1 MTDEQKRDYLEAIRD
16 KSPVVTDA
24 ETLAVALSNIGT
36 MSPRLRKVYDD
47 SAALLRAQKAAI
59 DAAVAAERERDA
71 AASKQAWVDVLA
83 ERCRQIEVEGWT
95 PEHDDCHRDGSLAKA
110 AYCYAWAACGLGMES
125 PPPAPPGWPWAGTWW
140 KPRDT
145 RSNLVRAAALLL
157 AEIDRLDRQAGE
169 KT

>member
-1 MTDEQKRDYLEAIRD
+1 MTDEQKRDLVKECGLDWQRGYMPLFDDDPTNRY
-16 KSPVVTDA
+16 
-24 ETLAVALSNIGT
+24 AVL
-36 MSPRLRKVYDD
+36 
-47 SAALLRAQKAAI
+47 I

-157 AEIDRLDRQAGE
+157 AEIERLDRQAPAGE

>member
-1 MTDEQKRDYLEAIRD
+1 MTLTPFRGLCHTCWHDH
-16 KSPVVTDA
+16 DA
-24 ETLAVALSNIGT
+24 EAQLVRDGLDIRQQATRARPHEKPLLQWSSQAVL
-36 MSPRLRKVYDD
+36 D
-47 SAALLRAQKAAI
+47 
-59 DAAVAAERERDA
+59 VAAERR
-71 AASKQAWVDVLA
+71 
-83 ERCRQIEVEGWT
+83 RQIEVEGWT

>member
-1 MTDEQKRDYLEAIRD
+1 MSDGLSDNEEDPGVLW
-16 KSPVVTDA
+16 A
-24 ETLAVALSNIGT
+24 EIHRLRAAVAGPAGYASWQ
-36 MSPRLRKVYDD
+36 D
-47 SAALLRAQKAAI
+47 AAI
-59 DAAVAAERERDA
+59 AERVRRVKAEQALAAERERDA

>member
-59 DAAVAAERERDA
+59 DAAVASERERWIELTLEAKAHAGRADDCGRIARMVLERAEQAPQLTDQYVDAVVRSAQPHLETGCRDWRKLTEQCRYWLQVERSLHSNA
-71 AASKQAWVDVLA
+71 AA
-83 ERCRQIEVEGWT
+83 I
-95 PEHDDCHRDGSLAKA
+95 
-110 AYCYAWAACGLGMES
+110 
-125 PPPAPPGWPWAGTWW
+125 
-140 KPRDT
+140 
-145 RSNLVRAAALLL
+145 
-157 AEIDRLDRQAGE
+157 RQAGE